1 MAVRKVRR
9 MINAGVTAF
18 GPDASG
24 GSSVRGAWPR
34 PTGSRRS
41 RPHGISHGTLRR
53 TRCAMRE
60 VFHRFVVR
68 LPAGSLAQRIV
79 LDLAKFVGGVIS
91 LGG

>member
-1 MAVRKVRR
+1 
-9 MINAGVTAF
+9 
-18 GPDASG
+18 
-24 GSSVRGAWPR
+24 
-34 PTGSRRS
+34 
-41 RPHGISHGTLRR
+41 
-53 TRCAMRE
+53 MRE